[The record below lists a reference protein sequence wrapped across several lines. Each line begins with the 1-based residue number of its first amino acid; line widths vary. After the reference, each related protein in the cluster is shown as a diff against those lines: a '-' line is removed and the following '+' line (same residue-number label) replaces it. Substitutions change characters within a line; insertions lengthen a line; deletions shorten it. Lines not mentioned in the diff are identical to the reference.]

1 MTSRSHRTLPGLALA
16 LVVVAVAGCASLGIG
31 VTPAADIKRS
41 PASYEGKE
49 VTLKGTVRDVTKLP
63 IVEHKSYVLA
73 DSTGEITVTTRS
85 APPAKGDRLIVRG
98 VVSSRAIIGSH
109 SFGLHLSESER
120 SSTF

>member
-1 MTSRSHRTLPGLALA
+1 MTGKSHRILPGLALA
-16 LVVVAVAGCASLGIG
+16 VVVVAAAGCANLGIG

-49 VTLKGTVRDVTKLP
+49 VTLKGTVREVTKLP
-63 IVEHKSYVLA
+63 IVEVKSYVLA
-73 DSTGEITVTTRS
+73 DDTGEITVSTRS

-109 SFGLHLSESER
+109 SFGLHLSERER

>member
-1 MTSRSHRTLPGLALA
+1 MTGKSHRILPGLAVTM
-16 LVVVAVAGCASLGIG
+16 VVLAVAGCASLGVG

-41 PASYEGKE
+41 PASFEGKE
-49 VTLKGTVRDVTKLP
+49 VTLKGTVREVTKLP
-63 IVEHKSYVLA
+63 IVEYKSYVLM

-109 SFGLHLSESER
+109 SFGLHMSERER

>member
-1 MTSRSHRTLPGLALA
+1 MTGKSHRILPGLAFA
-16 LVVVAVAGCASLGIG
+16 VVIVAAAGCANLGIG

-49 VTLKGTVRDVTKLP
+49 VTLKGTVREVTKLP
-63 IVEHKSYVLA
+63 IVEVKSYVLA
-73 DSTGEITVTTRS
+73 DDTGEITVSTRG

-98 VVSSRAIIGSH
+98 GVSSRAIIGSH
-109 SFGLHLSESER
+109 SFGLHLSERER

>member
-1 MTSRSHRTLPGLALA
+1 MTGKSHRILQGLALA
-16 LVVVAVAGCASLGIG
+16 VVVVAAAGCATVGIG

-49 VTLKGTVRDVTKLP
+49 VTLKGTVREVTKLP
-63 IVEHKSYVLA
+63 IVEVKSYVLA
-73 DSTGEITVTTRS
+73 DSTGEITVSTRS

-109 SFGLHLSESER
+109 SFGLHLSENER